1 MKQLT
6 VLIIIGLFCLT
17 NNKTSAQN
25 NSEPI
30 IINHECTNIFTI
42 PEEYINKAKQNLI
55 IAYGH
60 TSHGSQIT
68 SGMSKLDQF
77 MTNHDYAPGM
87 FEYSNTG
94 NNNTLEFRDNC
105 FDGANDLGNPNR
117 SAWAQATRNYLEK
130 SPETNVIMWSWCGQV
145 SSASADDIELYL
157 TLMNELEEDFQ
168 TVNFVYM
175 TGHLDGSGENGQLN
189 KNNETIRKYCRENNK
204 ILFDFADLES
214 YDPDGETN
222 YMQLFGNDNCDY
234 TSPDNEQKNWAIDWQ
249 NSHTENVDWYQCSSA
264 HSQALAANLKAF
276 AAWWM
281 FAELAGWERESSVLV
296 KHHALKNEIKPYIS
310 NNTIRFIVNS
320 PEQIIQTTLFNSTGQ
335 IIYSNNNQLLNH
347 SIDIGE
353 LQNTHGIIFYR
364 LLSNNNR
371 KYTGKFLINRQ

>member
-42 PEEYINKAKQNLI
+42 PEEFINKAKQNLI

-335 IIYSNNNQLLNH
+335 IIYSNNNQLFNH

>member
-130 SPETNVIMWSWCGQV
+130 SPETNAIMWSWCGQV

>member
-335 IIYSNNNQLLNH
+335 IIYSNNNQLFNH